1 MERRLERA
9 KQVCARVGGIS
20 KSTLYR
26 WVHEEGFPAPVKLIG
41 HTTAWDGNAV
51 DRWIADRLAAGRT
64 QPR

>member
-26 WVHEEGFPAPVKLIG
+26 WCAQGSFPRPVQL
-41 HTTAWDGNAV
+41 TETSPAWDSNAV
-51 DRWIADRLAAGRT
+51 DRWIADRPKQERRG
-64 QPR
+64 